1 MNPVTHTTPPPVPA
15 TGPHPTDAV
24 LVRHPGTVA
33 GALLR
38 LARPGQWP
46 KNILVVSVPL
56 LDPQSW
62 SRAGLA
68 GLGWAITA
76 FTLASILVYVLN
88 DLVDRRRDADNPAR
102 WHRPLASG
110 RLSPRTAT
118 VFAAAVATAL
128 IAALTAQTAATAWPI
143 AAYLLLNLGYS
154 LGLKHVPLLD
164 VFLVATGFVLR
175 LVYGYLATG
184 APMPG
189 WLLTAVFTLCLLLT
203 LGKRRHE
210 LRSTGGEHRP
220 ALRGYTVPLTEQLM
234 QLSAALTAGSYLLY
248 LRDEAPLAGYASIAA
263 VLLTPMAVFGLFRYL
278 QLVLVH
284 DVGGNPVRTLVRDP
298 ALVTNTA
305 LWAAL
310 SGGFLLAARGPW

>member
-1 MNPVTHTTPPPVPA
+1 MNPVIHTGAAVRTAAPQS
-15 TGPHPTDAV
+15 TGASRV
-24 LVRHPGTVA
+24 GTLA

-46 KNILVVSVPL
+46 KNFLVICVPL
-56 LDPQSW
+56 LDP
-62 SRAGLA
+62 LA
-68 GLGWAITA
+68 WNHAALANLGAAVVA
-76 FTLASILVYVLN
+76 FTLASVLVYVLN
-88 DLVDRRRDADNPAR
+88 DLVDRRRDAHNPAR

-110 RLSPRTAT
+110 RLSPRAAALFAAT
-118 VFAAAVATAL
+118 VAVLLVGVLTLQAAATVWPVAG
-128 IAALTAQTAATAWPI
+128 
-143 AAYLLLNLGYS
+143 YLLLNVAYS

-184 APMPG
+184 AAIPG

-203 LGKRRHE
+203 LGKRRQE
-210 LRSTGGEHRP
+210 LHSTGGEHRP
-220 ALRGYTVPLTEQLM
+220 ALRGYTVALADQLM
-234 QLSAALTAGSYLLY
+234 QLSATLTAGSYLLY
-248 LRDEAPLAGYASIAA
+248 LRNEAPLGDYASTAL

-284 DVGGNPVRTLVRDP
+284 NAGGSPVRVLVRDP
-298 ALVTNTA
+298 ALVANTV

-310 SGGFLLAARGPW
+310 SGGLLLAARGQW